1 MEIALTILFIF
12 VGFAIYFFNKREWPK
27 MLYCIII
34 SAMVF
39 TMSLPM
45 VGTFEVI

>member
-12 VGFAIYFFNKREWPK
+12 IGFSVYFFHKREWPK

-34 SAMVF
+34 TAMVF

-45 VGTFEVI
+45 TGTFNAI